1 MTEIER
7 KKQIVRIDRSK
18 GRRECAVICGMLFSL
33 YRWDYNKK
41 EGTPSW
47 QEPVP
52 SFNKYIPKEVSS
64 YYDTH
69 FQSVL
74 QAEKNKNLRSGVVLP
89 DST

>member
-1 MTEIER
+1 MMR
-7 KKQIVRIDRSK
+7 VCSDLLH
-18 GRRECAVICGMLFSL
+18 AFFSL
-33 YRWDYNKK
+33 QKVYNKK

-52 SFNKYIPKEVSS
+52 SFNKYIPKEVSR

-74 QAEKNKNLRSGVVLP
+74 QAERNKNLRPGVV
-89 DST
+89 

>member
-1 MTEIER
+1 MR
-7 KKQIVRIDRSK
+7 VCSDLLH
-18 GRRECAVICGMLFSL
+18 AFFSL
-33 YRWDYNKK
+33 QKVYNKK

-89 DST
+89 DSP